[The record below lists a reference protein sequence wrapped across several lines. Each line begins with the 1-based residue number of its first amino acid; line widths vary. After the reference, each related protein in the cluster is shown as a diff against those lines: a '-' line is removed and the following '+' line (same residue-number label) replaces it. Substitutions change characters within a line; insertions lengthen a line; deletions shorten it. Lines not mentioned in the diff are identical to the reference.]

1 MILRG
6 DRNQCPAC
14 GEYFNSTYAFDKHRV
29 GPFGAMIVKSGAR
42 VSTPADRRCLGA
54 REMLESGMSR
64 NSAGFWITKAYEDA
78 ASRQN

>member
-14 GEYFNSTYAFDKHRV
+14 GEYFNSTFAFDKHRTGV
-29 GPFGAMIVKSGAR
+29 FGAIKRKGGPL
-42 VSTPADRRCLGA
+42 VSTSADRRCLGA